1 MDQRERVQQ
10 LCEDHAEDLR
20 SLAINVAEHRQWD
33 LTLPV
38 AVIDARSDRRRFHVT
53 AVGTIG
59 NLVRVST
66 TIDHPLM
73 QQLFELIQT
82 RSDDSALHLMLSNAD
97 YGEEFAATFEM
108 YREERSGGAPLWFQ
122 PLPMAHSRVDVEEF
136 VLGLWTGCMQ
146 PGCLLI
152 GVTARGGVLPAT
164 APGGQARLYQNC
176 RHYVPRRRLLCSRD
190 IAAGLLRLEI
200 VQR

>member
-1 MDQRERVQQ
+1 MDQRERVQK

-20 SLAINVAEHRQWD
+20 DLAIEVGAHHQWD

-59 NLVRVST
+59 NVVRVST

-82 RSDDSALHLMLSNAD
+82 RSDQSALELMLSNAE
-97 YGEEFAATFEM
+97 YGEEFAGLFEI
-108 YREERSGGAPLWFQ
+108 YREERSGGAPLWSASDAASFVVKSKEAFDNRELAVVALLPSDPHDVVTFGI
-122 PLPMAHSRVDVEEF
+122 PL
-136 VLGLWTGCMQ
+136 
-146 PGCLLI
+146 
-152 GVTARGGVLPAT
+152 
-164 APGGQARLYQNC
+164 
-176 RHYVPRRRLLCSRD
+176 HYYGIETS
-190 IAAGLLRLEI
+190 
-200 VQR
+200 

>member
-20 SLAINVAEHRQWD
+20 RLALNVGEHHQWD

-38 AVIDARSDRRRFHVT
+38 AVIDARGDRRRFHVT

-59 NLVRVST
+59 NVVRVST

-82 RSDDSALHLMLSNAD
+82 RSDDSALKLMLGNAD
-97 YGEEFAATFEM
+97 DGEEFAAVFET
-108 YREERSGGAPLWFQ
+108 YREERSGGAPLWSASDAASFVVKSKEAFDDRELAIVALLPSDPHDVVTFGI
-122 PLPMAHSRVDVEEF
+122 PLRYYGIE
-136 VLGLWTGCMQ
+136 T
-146 PGCLLI
+146 
-152 GVTARGGVLPAT
+152 T
-164 APGGQARLYQNC
+164 
-176 RHYVPRRRLLCSRD
+176 
-190 IAAGLLRLEI
+190 
-200 VQR
+200 

>member
-20 SLAINVAEHRQWD
+20 SHAINVAEHRQWD

-59 NLVRVST
+59 NVVRVST

-73 QQLFELIQT
+73 QQLFKLIQT
-82 RSDDSALHLMLSNAD
+82 RSDDSALALMLSDAD
-97 YGEEFAATFEM
+97 CGEEFAAIFEM
-108 YREERSGGAPLWFQ
+108 YREERSGGAPLWSASDAASFVVKSKQ
-122 PLPMAHSRVDVEEF
+122 AFDDRELAIVALLPSDPHDVVTFGIPLRYYGIETS
-136 VLGLWTGCMQ
+136 
-146 PGCLLI
+146 
-152 GVTARGGVLPAT
+152 
-164 APGGQARLYQNC
+164 
-176 RHYVPRRRLLCSRD
+176 
-190 IAAGLLRLEI
+190 
-200 VQR
+200 

>member
-20 SLAINVAEHRQWD
+20 DLAIEVGAHRQWD

-59 NLVRVST
+59 NVVRVST

-82 RSDDSALHLMLSNAD
+82 RSDQSALELMLSNAD
-97 YGEEFAATFEM
+97 YGEEFL
-108 YREERSGGAPLWFQ
+108 S
-122 PLPMAHSRVDVEEF
+122 
-136 VLGLWTGCMQ
+136 
-146 PGCLLI
+146 LI
-152 GVTARGGVLPAT
+152 
-164 APGGQARLYQNC
+164 
-176 RHYVPRRRLLCSRD
+176 H
-190 IAAGLLRLEI
+190 I
-200 VQR
+200 